1 MAFGRGFLTKNNT
14 KTQGDVVSTPLE
26 APLYSKDQGAVNSQ
40 DQLNF
45 YSEAYPQVAQLLNIR
60 EWLSLKFTTE
70 IFNGNTKINYYG
82 DSKEIRDVCDEIS
95 KTVNIVEFAPSLMRL
110 LVVYGMAPVGIS
122 LNEAGDIKWN
132 VAQPFQTNYQRIWT
146 DETYA
151 DLLFQLGEGF
161 GGYFCRIQYD
171 INTIKTTLVSHA
183 GGLLSTAMPRDFKTV
198 NNKTTAEIYKKYKI
212 KKLIHHNTGIVPFV
226 NFTFIPIKGL
236 WGNSF
241 GQAYSVLNIIQG
253 LQQTINELYSFLNYE
268 LKNNRTLVFICL
280 TTQQM
285 QLLLK
290 NKGYSRQLF
299 QNEGIFLLPH
309 NPVLATNS
317 YSSQWYQVQS
327 GDPKLETYMGTI
339 NAIVNFIGELFGF
352 EIGKSNVMKTA
363 TESKNNRASA
373 QSLVNFV
380 RMWLRN
386 QLKKLVI
393 KSLQVKYKTEGKTW
407 DNKNDKD
414 IYIEVDE
421 GIGYNDAEQIENSIM
436 LIENGLSTRVRE
448 LMKLNNLISVSE
460 AEALLKKIEA
470 DQDAIFERELK
481 QEKSLA
487 EAQFK
492 ANPTATSANPMA
504 NSGMGKAQKIGG
516 KDNRPMSKDKIK
528 RGVRAQSRVE
538 GQAGGRANAIPNQGG
553 LS

>member
-1 MAFGRGFLTKNNT
+1 MAFGRGFLNKNNT
-14 KTQGDVVSTPLE
+14 KTEQNIVSTKLE
-26 APLYSKDQGAVNSQ
+26 APLYSKDKGNVNSQ

-45 YSEAYPQVAQLLNIR
+45 YSEAYPQIAQLLNIR

-82 DSKEIRDVCDEIS
+82 NNKTIKNTCDEIS
-95 KTVNIVEFAPSLMRL
+95 RTVNIVEFAPSLMRL

-132 VAQPFQTNYQRIWT
+132 VAQPFQTNYQRVWT

-171 INTIKTTLVSHA
+171 VKKIKTTLVA
-183 GGLLSTAMPRDFKTV
+183 GNYATLRGAQPQDFKAV
-198 NNKTTAEIYKKYKI
+198 SNKETNALYRKYKI
-212 KKLIHHNTGIVPFV
+212 KKIVEHNTGIVPFV

-280 TTQQM
+280 TPDQM
-285 QLLLK
+285 KLLLK
-290 NKGYSRQLF
+290 NKGYSRNLF

-309 NPVLATNS
+309 NPVLATNN

-327 GDPKLETYMGTI
+327 GDPKLDIYMATI
-339 NAIVNFIGELFGF
+339 TNIVNFIGELFGF
-352 EIGKSNVMKTA
+352 DIGKSNVMKTA
-363 TESKNNRASA
+363 TESKNNKASA
-373 QSLVNFV
+373 QSLTNFV
-380 RMWLRN
+380 RLWLRQ

-393 KSLQVKYKTEGKTW
+393 KSLHVKYKQMGKTW
-407 DNKNDKD
+407 DIKNNDD

-421 GIGYNDAEQIENSIM
+421 GVGYNDAEQIENSIM
-436 LIENGLSTRVRE
+436 LIENGLSTRARE
-448 LMKLNNLISVSE
+448 LMKLNNLISIKE
-460 AEALLKKIEA
+460 AEALLKKINA
-470 DQDAIFERELK
+470 DQDAIFKKELTQQK
-481 QEKSLA
+481 QLA
-487 EAQFK
+487 
-492 ANPTATSANPMA
+492 
-504 NSGMGKAQKIGG
+504 KIQMMNKPLGDGG
-516 KDNRPMSKDKIK
+516 IDNRPMSKDKIN
-528 RGVRAQSRVE
+528 RPARAQSRVE
-538 GQAGGRANAIPNQGG
+538 GQAGGKASATPNLGG
-553 LS
+553 LA

>member
-1 MAFGRGFLTKNNT
+1 MSVFGKGFLNKNNT
-14 KTQGDVVSTPLE
+14 KTQGDVVSTKLE
-26 APLYSKDQGAVNSQ
+26 TPLYTKDKGNITSQ

-45 YSEAYPQVAQLLNIR
+45 YSEAYPQLAQLLNIR

-82 DSKEIRDVCDEIS
+82 DDQEVKQACEEIS
-95 KTVNIVEFAPSLMRL
+95 KTTNIVEFAPSLMRL

-122 LNEAGDIKWN
+122 VSKAGEIKWN

-171 INTIKTTLVSHA
+171 LNKIKTTLVA
-183 GGLLSTAMPRDFKTV
+183 GNYATLNSAQPRDFQPV
-198 NNKTTAEIYKKYKI
+198 DNKQTRELYKKYQI
-212 KKLIHHNTGIVPFV
+212 KKIVEHNLGIVPFV

-253 LQQTINELYSFLNYE
+253 LQTTINELYSFLNYE

-280 TTQQM
+280 TPQQM
-285 QLLLK
+285 QLLVD
-290 NKGYSRQLF
+290 NKEYSRQLF
-299 QNEGIFLLPH
+299 TKEAIFLLPH

-317 YSSQWYQVQS
+317 YSSQWYQVQA
-327 GDPKLETYMGTI
+327 GDPKLDTYMGTI
-339 NAIVNFIGELFGF
+339 KEIVNFVGELFGF
-352 EIGKSNVMKTA
+352 DIGKNNVMKTA
-363 TESKNNRASA
+363 TESKNNKASA

-380 RMWLRN
+380 RMWLRQ

-393 KSLQVKYKTEGKTW
+393 KSLQVKYKIEGKTW
-407 DNKNDKD
+407 SDKDTDD
-414 IYIEVDE
+414 IYIEIDE

-436 LIENGLSTRVRE
+436 LIKNGLSTRKRE
-448 LMKLNNLISVSE
+448 LMKLNNLLSTQE
-460 AEALLKKIEA
+460 AEKLLKQIDA
-470 DQDAIFERELK
+470 DQKEIFAEQLR
-481 QEKSLA
+481 QEKA
-487 EAQFK
+487 MIDIQPK
-492 ANPTATSANPMA
+492 PVM
-504 NSGMGKAQKIGG
+504 GMGGGSSKPKSATNAQNGIDKT
-516 KDNRPMSKDKIK
+516 PASKDKIDRPVK
-528 RGVRAQSRVE
+528 PRRQVE
-538 GQAGGRANAIPNQGG
+538 GMAGGAANAIPNQGG